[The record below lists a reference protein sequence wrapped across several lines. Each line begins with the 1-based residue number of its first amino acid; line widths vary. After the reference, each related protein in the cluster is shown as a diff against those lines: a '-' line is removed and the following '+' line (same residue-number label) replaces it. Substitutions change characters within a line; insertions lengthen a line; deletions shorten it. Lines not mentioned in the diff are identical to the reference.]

1 MSVYIKCIYVILS
14 RPFDWSCRYFRMHSS
29 IYFLAFLSSAFAD
42 TVITRYT
49 TDENGVITF
58 EVSTL
63 KMTFKIIFAKLY
75 WLRITHN
82 ITAIKIYSSKII
94 SLRCLHRYSLKTQH
108 PFFQKLNKQ
117 VFQMW
122 RSRSRAINVGSSHGL
137 DLLTI
142 RLKPKILR
150 AGKLFDKCDDISDD
164 PTIHFWSFK

>member
-1 MSVYIKCIYVILS
+1 MSVYIKCIYDIIS

-29 IYFLAFLSSAFAD
+29 IYFLAFLSSALAD

-75 WLRITHN
+75 WFRINHN
-82 ITAIKIYSSKII
+82 ITTIKICSSKII
-94 SLRCLHRYSLKTQH
+94 SLRCFCRHSLKTLH
-108 PFFQKLNKQ
+108 TFFQKLNKQ

-137 DLLTI
+137 DHLTI

-150 AGKLFDKCDDISDD
+150 AGKLFDNCDDINDD
-164 PTIHFWSFK
+164 LTFWTFK

>member
-1 MSVYIKCIYVILS
+1 MLLWAVFLIGPADISEIL
-14 RPFDWSCRYFRMHSS
+14 RMHSS
-29 IYFLAFLSSAFAD
+29 IYFLAFLSSALAD

-117 VFQMW
+117 VCFP
-122 RSRSRAINVGSSHGL
+122 NVKEPIASNKCWQFTWVGPLDNSSQTQ
-137 DLLTI
+137 DTTC
-142 RLKPKILR
+142 R
-150 AGKLFDKCDDISDD
+150 
-164 PTIHFWSFK
+164 

>member
-1 MSVYIKCIYVILS
+1 
-14 RPFDWSCRYFRMHSS
+14 MHSS
-29 IYFLAFLSSAFAD
+29 IYFLAFLSSVLAD

-150 AGKLFDKCDDISDD
+150 AGKLFDNCDNNNDLIV
-164 PTIHFWSFK
+164 HLWNFK